1 MKRIILEKLIAQK
14 WLEKE
19 QELKTVQLNLDAAL
33 RDDNNLSD
41 FKSEPPE
48 IIVINEDD
56 CKKNPVL
63 EDGYIDFKIINWGP
77 APSYSDEVQVM
88 GVAPPPSYSDE
99 IQVTGVSRPYII
111 NDVEFDDLETI
122 KYTSDN
128 DDDLETIKYVS
139 DDDVDV
145 SSEMDK
151 MEYDDVM
158 ITHVTPLHPRK
169 RLERLQKIRN
179 IKNEIDNEISLIVD

>member
-1 MKRIILEKLIAQK
+1 MINKEILDSIILEKIIIQK
-14 WLEKE
+14 RFEKE
-19 QELKTVQLNLDAAL
+19 QELKTVHYNLDGVL
-33 RDDNNLSD
+33 SVDKNLGD
-41 FKSEPPE
+41 FKFELPK

-56 CKKNPVL
+56 YKNNSAL
-63 EDGYIDFKIINWGP
+63 ADADIDFQIISSGP

-88 GVAPPPSYSDE
+88 GVVPHPYSDKT
-99 IQVTGVSRPYII
+99 TGVSQPYII

-122 KYTSDN
+122 KYA
-128 DDDLETIKYVS
+128 S

-145 SSEMDK
+145 SSGMDK

-169 RLERLQKIRN
+169 RLERLQKIKN
-179 IKNEIDNEISLIVD
+179 IKMKLIMK

>member
-1 MKRIILEKLIAQK
+1 MAS
-14 WLEKE
+14 
-19 QELKTVQLNLDAAL
+19 VVP
-33 RDDNNLSD
+33 S
-41 FKSEPPE
+41 PP
-48 IIVINEDD
+48 
-56 CKKNPVL
+56 
-63 EDGYIDFKIINWGP
+63 
-77 APSYSDEVQVM
+77 YSN
-88 GVAPPPSYSDE
+88 E
-99 IQVTGVSRPYII
+99 IQVTDVSRPYII